1 MKSSVVYHIITWLLF
16 VSISKAQPFESIIT
30 TNSIEIPQN
39 FLSGSDDE
47 IKKTGKS
54 IDFGNFNILGI
65 GEQSHGTSEF
75 FKARTSLIKILSERS
90 LVNKIGLEAPMM
102 EVGKLNDYLAGGE
115 VDLKA
120 ILKSFRL
127 YSYECEEFIE
137 LVEAVRV
144 INEGRK
150 SKIKFFGF
158 DLQSPFGALDNMLVY
173 SVQNKPTVA
182 DSLKKLIS
190 NYQMLNDQVYNHNF
204 SETDFKELQVLSEYI
219 FSQLM
224 NLDKMSVVLDKSIRS
239 YKQFLQLN
247 DPGITRYENK
257 LLSLVRDSLMAI
269 NIRDEVTEKD
279 KMIVFAHNAHLQ
291 KNPNVYSKSIGYFLA
306 EWVGKKY
313 KTLGM
318 TTSSGGYTAMNPT
331 AGKIIIDNEVMV
343 PDKNAFEYYFSKT
356 QKPIFFLETAK
367 VLIQTKNIELPSQYR
382 LLPYGITSQ
391 QFVNGNALLDFDFI
405 MHLDVTSG
413 NKSFYLN

>member
-1 MKSSVVYHIITWLLF
+1 
-16 VSISKAQPFESIIT
+16 
-30 TNSIEIPQN
+30 
-39 FLSGSDDE
+39 
-47 IKKTGKS
+47 
-54 IDFGNFNILGI
+54 
-65 GEQSHGTSEF
+65 
-75 FKARTSLIKILSERS
+75 
-90 LVNKIGLEAPMM
+90 
-102 EVGKLNDYLAGGE
+102 
-115 VDLKA
+115 
-120 ILKSFRL
+120 
-127 YSYECEEFIE
+127 
-137 LVEAVRV
+137 
-144 INEGRK
+144 
-150 SKIKFFGF
+150 
-158 DLQSPFGALDNMLVY
+158 
-173 SVQNKPTVA
+173 
-182 DSLKKLIS
+182 
-190 NYQMLNDQVYNHNF
+190 MLNDQVYNHNF

-224 NLDKMSVVLDKSIRS
+224 NLDKRSMVLDKSVRS

-291 KNPNVYSKSIGYFLA
+291 KTPNVYSKSIGYFLA
-306 EWVGKKY
+306 EWMGKKY

-343 PDKNAFEYYFSKT
+343 PDKNAYEYYFSKT
-356 QKPIFFLETAK
+356 QKPIFFLETANA
-367 VLIQTKNIELPSQYR
+367 LIQSKNIELPSQYR

-391 QFVNGNALLDFDFI
+391 QFVNGNVLLDFDFI